1 MCEVTKLGVQSDDDG
16 AELSTGCFLPAVCE
30 VTNFLDQWC
39 VKCRYSGM
47 VCDMTNLDAVGACV
61 K

>member
-1 MCEVTKLGVQSDDDG
+1 MCEVTNLGVQSDDG
-16 AELSTGCFLPAVCE
+16 VAELSTGHILPLVCG
-30 VTNFLDQWC
+30 VSNFLDQWC